1 MNKARVMYFKL
12 GDSYSFELAEVAEKR
27 LADLCTLI
35 GCDLVERV
43 YFTVRGV
50 EYTLWRG
57 KKSLLK
63 PKNPV
68 GTMFLGNIKR
78 GMGEFTVIRGNFVVC
93 RYKGF
98 YNKEGDYDEKIVS
111 LTDGEIADIRAFI
124 DEGQIKPK
132 LAFASGLIRRNR
144 QYSQQEVKRECPIY
158 TLWYTP
164 LFPFP
169 KKSGEKKLIIKPLYI
184 L

>member
-12 GDSYSFELAEVAEKR
+12 GKSYYFEPAEVAEKG

-35 GCDLVERV
+35 GCDLVEPV

-63 PKNPV
+63 PNPV

-78 GMGEFTVIRGNFVVC
+78 SRSEFTVICGNFIVC
-93 RYKGF
+93 KYKGF
-98 YNKEGDYDEKIVS
+98 YNKEGDYGEKIVS
-111 LTDGEIADIRAFI
+111 LTDEEIADIRAFI

-144 QYSQQEVKRECPIY
+144 
-158 TLWYTP
+158 
-164 LFPFP
+164 
-169 KKSGEKKLIIKPLYI
+169 
-184 L
+184 

>member
-12 GDSYSFELAEVAEKR
+12 GKSYYFELAEVAEKG
-27 LADLCTLI
+27 LADLYTLI
-35 GCDLVERV
+35 DCDLVEPV
-43 YFTVRGV
+43 YFTVMGV

-63 PKNPV
+63 PNPV

-78 GMGEFTVIRGNFVVC
+78 SRSEFTVICGNFVVC

-98 YNKEGDYDEKIVS
+98 YDEKGEYDEKIVS
-111 LTDGEIADIRAFI
+111 LTDEEIADIRAFI
-124 DEGQIKPK
+124 GKGQIKPK

-144 QYSQQEVKRECPIY
+144 
-158 TLWYTP
+158 
-164 LFPFP
+164 
-169 KKSGEKKLIIKPLYI
+169 
-184 L
+184 